1 MKDCLRIVVVFTLG
15 IFLLT
20 SCGDDKKD
28 ETQSKSKQKVEVKKQ
43 LPKLQ
48 KTEKIDS
55 AEIKRRQEEA
65 ILQDSIQ
72 KAESEL
78 KLKAKQECATKVV
91 FLENFYTEYFQNPES
106 AVKQYV
112 SDRLLSELRSAGSNS
127 YGGRFPVWVF
137 STSRGGDVSWKV
149 NIPEDE
155 NSNVFNVTM
164 ITNHATTNVYLTV
177 VGRGGYYFIDR
188 VRNASEGYK

>member
-1 MKDCLRIVVVFTLG
+1 MKDCFRIVVAFALGVVF
-15 IFLLT
+15 LT
-20 SCGDDKKD
+20 ACGGDNKD
-28 ETQSKSKQKVEVKKQ
+28 ENQPKSKQKVEVKKT
-43 LPKLQ
+43 LPKRE

-78 KLKAKQECATKVV
+78 RLKAKQECATKVV
-91 FLENFYTEYFQNPES
+91 FLENFYNEYFQNPES

-112 SDRLLSELRSAGSNS
+112 SDRLLSELRSVGANS

-149 NIPEDE
+149 NIPDNE

-164 ITNHATTNVYLTV
+164 VTSQATTNVYLTV

>member
-1 MKDCLRIVVVFTLG
+1 MLASAFAG
-15 IFLLT
+15 IILT
-20 SCGDDKKD
+20 ACGGGNKEDDN
-28 ETQSKSKQKVEVKKQ
+28 QNKSKQKVETKKV
-43 LPKLQ
+43 LPKRQ
-48 KTEKIDS
+48 KVEKIDS

-65 ILQDSIQ
+65 LIQDSIQ
-72 KAESEL
+72 KAEAEL

-91 FLENFYTEYFQNPES
+91 FLENFYNDYFQDPES

-112 SDRLLSELRSAGSNS
+112 SDRLLSELRSVGNSS

-149 NIPEDE
+149 NIPESE

-164 ITNHATTNVYLTV
+164 VTKSATTNVYLTV
-177 VGRGGYYFIDR
+177 IGRGGYYFIDK
-188 VRNASEGYK
+188 VRNASEGY